1 MELLD
6 GKSLSVSIEVEIKQ
20 EVEILRQHFVFP
32 TLAVILVGDDPA
44 SAAYVKM
51 KSKAC
56 ERVGINSLL
65 FEMPKKTSEEFLLQ
79 KIQDLNQDSKVHGI
93 LVQLPLPQHI
103 NTQKILESID
113 ADKDVDG
120 FHPLNMG
127 KLMLGLDGFAPAT
140 PLGIMHLLSANGIE
154 VRGKD
159 CVIVGA
165 SNIVGKPLASLL
177 LNAGAT
183 VSVCHILTKDL
194 GFYTKNADFIF
205 VGVGKVGLLTEEMI
219 KDGASVVDIGINRLE
234 NGKIVGDVD
243 FENVAPKCRFITPVP
258 GGVGPMTI
266 ATLLRNTVKSA
277 NAKLKLKDLNEVSL

>member
-1 MELLD
+1 MKLLD
-6 GKSLSVSIEVEIKQ
+6 GKSLAISIETEIKK
-20 EVEILRQHFVFP
+20 EVEVLKQNFVFP

-44 SAAYVKM
+44 SSAYVKM

-65 FEMPKKTSEEFLLQ
+65 FEMPQKTSEEFLLQ

-93 LVQLPLPQHI
+93 LVQLPLPKHI
-103 NTQKILESID
+103 DTQKILESID

-127 KLMLGLDGFAPAT
+127 KLMLGLNGFAPAT
-140 PLGIMHLLSANGIE
+140 PLGIMHLLNANKID

-159 CVIVGA
+159 CVVIGA

-183 VSVCHILTKDL
+183 VSVCHILTQDL
-194 GFYTKNADFIF
+194 SSYTKNADFVFI
-205 VGVGKVGLLTEEMI
+205 GVGKVGLLTKEMI
-219 KDGASVVDIGINRLE
+219 KDGVVVVDIGINRLE

-243 FENVAPKCRFITPVP
+243 FENVAPKCEFITPVP

-266 ATLLRNTVKSA
+266 ATLLQNTIKS
-277 NAKLKLKDLNEVSL
+277 AKLKLKDSNEVSL